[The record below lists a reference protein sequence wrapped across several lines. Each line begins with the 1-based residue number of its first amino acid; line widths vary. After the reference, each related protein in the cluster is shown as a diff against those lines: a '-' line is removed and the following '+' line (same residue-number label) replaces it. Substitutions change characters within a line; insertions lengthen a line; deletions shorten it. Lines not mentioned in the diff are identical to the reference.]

1 MHLLPVLNVPW
12 LGFAIQVQYGPAG
25 KKKLRLVSHC
35 VNACEVS
42 FISLNG
48 LEIINFL

>member
-25 KKKLRLVSHC
+25 KEKLRLVSHC
-35 VNACEVS
+35 VNASEVS